1 MVQQMGCQYAIVRLT
16 GKVSRSY
23 HIDPW
28 LNLSAEKNCQNLSII
43 LLNVYAFLL
52 SKSYQGFST
61 VISWAGQVRNKYS
74 HLKIKSKNKIMR
86 ANQGFKKQPRNS
98 LITMYFYIAVLS
110 FFFFSS
116 DYKFIKST
124 RHLVSYRFIQMLWS
138 KTLLGKIL

>member
-43 LLNVYAFLL
+43 LFNVYAFLL

-61 VISWAGQVRNKYS
+61 VIGWAGQVWNKYS
-74 HLKIKSKNKIMR
+74 HLKIKSKNEILR
-86 ANQGFKKQPRNS
+86 ANQGFKKQPLNS

-110 FFFFSS
+110 FFSS
-116 DYKFIKST
+116 VQTTNLTNQQDIWFLIGSYKCSDPK
-124 RHLVSYRFIQMLWS
+124 HY
-138 KTLLGKIL
+138 